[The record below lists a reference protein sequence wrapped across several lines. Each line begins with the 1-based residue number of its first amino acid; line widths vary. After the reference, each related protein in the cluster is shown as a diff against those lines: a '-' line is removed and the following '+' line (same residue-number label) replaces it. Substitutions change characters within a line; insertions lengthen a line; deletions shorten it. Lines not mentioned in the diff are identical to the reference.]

1 MCSNN
6 LMKDS
11 RVDKLGSQPVE
22 NSFDWLTITFLS
34 FHTADYIE
42 SVVPLT
48 LHVQGHQS
56 NKAGDLVYNLV
67 EQLENHNNKLK
78 LKPRPPA

>member
-11 RVDKLGSQPVE
+11 RVEKLGSQPVE
-22 NSFDWLTITFLS
+22 NSLDWLAITFLS
-34 FHTADYIE
+34 FNTADDIK

-48 LHVQGHQS
+48 LHVQGHQGH
-56 NKAGDLVYNLV
+56 KAGDLVYNLV
-67 EQLENHNNKLK
+67 AQLEN
-78 LKPRPPA
+78 

>member
-11 RVDKLGSQPVE
+11 RVEKLGSQPVE
-22 NSFDWLTITFLS
+22 NSFDRLAITFLS
-34 FHTADYIE
+34 FDTTDNIK

-56 NKAGDLVYNLV
+56 HKAGDLVYNLV
-67 EQLENHNNKLK
+67 AQLEN
-78 LKPRPPA
+78 

>member
-22 NSFDWLTITFLS
+22 NSFDWLTVTFLS

-67 EQLENHNNKLK
+67 EHWNSLK
-78 LKPRPPA
+78 TTTINLS